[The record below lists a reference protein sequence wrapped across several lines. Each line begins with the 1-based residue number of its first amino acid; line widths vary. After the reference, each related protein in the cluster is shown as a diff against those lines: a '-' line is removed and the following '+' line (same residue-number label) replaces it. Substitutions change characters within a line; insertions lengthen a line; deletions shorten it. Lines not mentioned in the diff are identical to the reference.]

1 LVSLVAVFIFV
12 RYQVAKKKRVSPETT
27 TELEMEVPELPE
39 NEDFRVL
46 SFILTSNVFNVLLI
60 QFCLLSKQTHLVL
73 SLLSPCNSQANVFFF
88 MRVCL
93 LFFSSLIDLKTPNL
107 RPVKKGTKL

>member
-1 LVSLVAVFIFV
+1 MVSLVAVFIFV
-12 RYQVAKKKRVSPETT
+12 RYQVAKKNRVSPETT

-73 SLLSPCNSQANVFFF
+73 SLLSPCNSQANVFFSCVF
-88 MRVCL
+88 ACCFLARL
-93 LFFSSLIDLKTPNL
+93 ST
-107 RPVKKGTKL
+107 